1 MDIFNTAR
9 FDDFSRGAGAQ
20 SHVFTEPEG
29 GVIARIPA
37 EVGPA
42 LLRVERAVEAGL
54 HAVGYLSYEAA
65 SGLDARLQTHELITL
80 PLVHFCFY
88 RTRRTIAPGE
98 GLPVRPCPPLL
109 WEPMQSRGEYDEAI
123 EAIRTH
129 LVAGDTYQVNYTFRL
144 RAPLGEDPLRL
155 YAGLARAQQAPFA
168 AYLDGG
174 DHAILSASPEL
185 FFRLK
190 DGVLEARPMKGTRER
205 GRWFAEDL
213 AMADGLTS
221 SPKERAENVM
231 ITDMLRNDLGRIS
244 TSGSVVVPSLFQAE
258 RYPTLWQLTSTVQSE
273 LAAGVNIAQLFAALF
288 PCASVTGAPKVR
300 TMEIIRDLEAQP
312 RGVYTG
318 SIGYVSPGLE
328 ACFNVAIRTAHL
340 NRLDGWLEY
349 GVGGGITWDS
359 SADSEYDE
367 CLVKARVLSRPRA
380 DFKLLETLLWE
391 EGAYYLLD
399 RHVERVAQ
407 SAEYW
412 GYICDIERV
421 TYELEKTSK
430 TFGQCKMRVRLL
442 VSDDGTIEVV
452 GLPLR
457 PFKRSA
463 LRAHWAPQPV
473 DRMDPL
479 LYHKTTQRQVYE
491 RALKGVPEG
500 DEVLLYNRSGEL
512 TEFCIGNLVV
522 ELEGQRWTPPVACGL
537 LPGTLRAELLALQSI
552 EERILYAEDVERA
565 EGIFL
570 INSVRGLVPI
580 ESNIGG
586 KVCIASEKQSSSG

>member
-1 MDIFNTAR
+1 
-9 FDDFSRGAGAQ
+9 
-20 SHVFTEPEG
+20 
-29 GVIARIPA
+29 
-37 EVGPA
+37 
-42 LLRVERAVEAGL
+42 ERAVEAGL

-65 SGLDARLQTHELITL
+65 SGLDARLQTHEPTDL
-80 PLVHFCFY
+80 PLVHFCFF
-88 RTRRTIAPGE
+88 RTRHTADPGE
-98 GLPVRPCPPLL
+98 GLPVVPSAPLA
-109 WEPMQSRGEYDEAI
+109 WEPMQTRREYDRAI

-185 FFRLK
+185 FFRLEN
-190 DGVLEARPMKGTRER
+190 GLLEARPMKGTRER

-273 LAAGVNIAQLFAALF
+273 LEAGVNLTQLFAALF

-300 TMEIIRDLEAQP
+300 TMEIIRNLEARP
-312 RGVYTG
+312 RGIYTG

-340 NRLDGWLEY
+340 NRSDGWLEY

-359 SADSEYDE
+359 SADSEYGE
-367 CLVKARVLSRPRA
+367 CLVKARVLSQPRSE
-380 DFKLLETLLWE
+380 FKLLETLLWE
-391 EGAYYLLD
+391 EGAYFLLD
-399 RHVERVAQ
+399 RHVERVVQ

-412 GYICDIERV
+412 GYVCDRKGLV
-421 TYELEKTSK
+421 CQLEDLSK
-430 TFGQCKMRVRLL
+430 SFEEKKMRVRITL
-442 VSDDGTIEVV
+442 SEDGEVDAEGV
-452 GLPLR
+452 RLEPL
-457 PFKRSA
+457 KEGV
-463 LRAHWAPQPV
+463 LRAHW
-473 DRMDPL
+473 
-479 LYHKTTQRQVYE
+479 
-491 RALKGVPEG
+491 
-500 DEVLLYNRSGEL
+500 
-512 TEFCIGNLVV
+512 
-522 ELEGQRWTPPVACGL
+522 
-537 LPGTLRAELLALQSI
+537 
-552 EERILYAEDVERA
+552 
-565 EGIFL
+565 
-570 INSVRGLVPI
+570 
-580 ESNIGG
+580 
-586 KVCIASEKQSSSG
+586 

>member
-9 FDDFSRGAGAQ
+9 FDDFSREAGAC
-20 SHVFTEPEG
+20 SHLFTEPEG

-65 SGLDARLQTHELITL
+65 SGLDARLQTHEPTDL
-80 PLVHFCFY
+80 PLVHFCFF
-88 RTRRTIAPGE
+88 RTRRTADPGE
-98 GLPVRPCPPLL
+98 GLPVVPSAPLA
-109 WEPMQSRGEYDEAI
+109 WQPMQTRREYDRAI
-123 EAIRTH
+123 EAIRGH

-155 YAGLARAQQAPFA
+155 YAGLARAQQAPYA

-185 FFRLK
+185 FFRLEN
-190 DGVLEARPMKGTRER
+190 GLLEARPMKGTRER
-205 GRWFAEDL
+205 GRWVAEDR
-213 AMADGLTS
+213 AMAYGLTS

-244 TSGSVVVPSLFQAE
+244 TPGSVVVPSLFQAE

-273 LAAGVNIAQLFAALF
+273 LETGVNLTQLFAALF

-300 TMEIIRDLEAQP
+300 TMEIIRNLEARP
-312 RGVYTG
+312 RGIYTG

-340 NRLDGWLEY
+340 NRSDGWLEY

-359 SADSEYDE
+359 SADSEYGE
-367 CLVKARVLSRPRA
+367 CLVKARVLSQPRPE
-380 DFKLLETLLWE
+380 FKLLETLLWE

-399 RHVERVAQ
+399 RHVERVVQ

-412 GYICDIERV
+412 GYVCDREGLICQ
-421 TYELEKTSK
+421 LEDLSRSFDENKI
-430 TFGQCKMRVRLL
+430 RVRITL
-442 VSDDGTIEVV
+442 SEDGEVDAE
-452 GLPLR
+452 GARLEPL
-457 PFKRSA
+457 KEGV
-463 LRAHWAPQPV
+463 LRAHWAREPV
-473 DRMDPL
+473 NRNNPL
-479 LYHKTTQRQVYE
+479 LYHKTTERQVYE
-491 RALKGVPEG
+491 RALQAVPMGE
-500 DEVLLYNRSGEL
+500 EVLLYNELGEI
-512 TEFCIGNLVV
+512 TEFCIGNIVV
-522 ELEGQRWTPPVACGL
+522 EWEGKRWTPPVECGL
-537 LPGTLRAELLALQSI
+537 LPGTLRAELLAQQRV
-552 EERILYAEDVERA
+552 EERVLYAEDVERA
-565 EGIFL
+565 ERIFL

-580 ESNIGG
+580 GPNIGG
-586 KVCIASEKQSSSG
+586 EICIA